1 MVSMVSMVTKVTM
14 VTMVTMVTLVAMV
27 TLLPVTRASALLGIE
42 WVGNAPCYIDI
53 DLLQLLLVCILF
65 WVLYSLEGGDIDS
78 VGVPTFK

>member
-1 MVSMVSMVTKVTM
+1 M
-14 VTMVTMVTLVAMV
+14 VTMVTMV

-65 WVLYSLEGGDIDS
+65 WVLYSL
-78 VGVPTFK
+78 

>member
-1 MVSMVSMVTKVTM
+1 M
-14 VTMVTMVTLVAMV
+14 VTMVTMVAMV

-42 WVGNAPCYIDI
+42 GVGNAPCYIDI

-78 VGVPTFK
+78 VDCCSTFK